1 MKDKIAVVLL
11 LTLFLASMLTLA
23 FNIQPVKCEWTGETI
38 YIRADGSIE
47 PASAPVITYDYV
59 TYTLTDNIGSSAHGI
74 VIKRDNIIINGAGYT
89 IRCTG
94 SGSYRGISL
103 EKRNNVTIKNTKIK
117 NFYHGV
123 YFNYSSNCEIY
134 GNSITSNTEGIYFSG
149 DSSNNAIYENDI
161 AVDKYCNYGIHLGY
175 SSNNT
180 IYKNN
185 IIVTSGDGI
194 LFEQSSNNAICE
206 NNICA
211 EILFNSF
218 TGVYLKQS
226 SKNTIY
232 GNNIKEHST
241 GIYFE
246 RSSNNAIY
254 GNNLTRNRVGIWLQ
268 GSSNNHFYHNN
279 FVQSQWWQVYTF
291 SSVNIWDNGYP
302 SGGNYW
308 SDYLT
313 LYPGAD
319 ELDNS
324 GLWDT
329 PYVIDKD
336 NQDHYPLI
344 HIYVIPE
351 FSSAIILPLFLA
363 STLLAAIFSKRKQK
377 SKSKTL

>member
-1 MKDKIAVVLL
+1 MKRIVSEIMTV
-11 LTLFLASMLTLA
+11 LFLTSMLISA
-23 FNIQPVKCEWTGETI
+23 FNIQPVKCEWTGGTI
-38 YIRADGSIE
+38 YISTDGSIE
-47 PASAPVITYDYV
+47 PANAPVITYDYV

-74 VIKRDNIIINGAGYT
+74 VIKRDNIIINGMGYT
-89 IRCTG
+89 IRCIG

-103 EKRNNVTIKNTKIK
+103 ENRKNVTIKNTKIK
-117 NFYHGV
+117 NFYYGI

-134 GNSITSNTEGIYFSG
+134 GNSITSNTEGIYFGG
-149 DSSNNAIYENDI
+149 DSSNNAICENDI
-161 AVDKYCNYGIHLGY
+161 AVDEWMNCGIHLIY

-185 IIVTSGDGI
+185 MIVTSGDGI
-194 LFEQSSNNAICE
+194 LVEQSSNNEICE
-206 NNICA
+206 NSICA
-211 EILFNSF
+211 QILFNSWA
-218 TGVYLKQS
+218 GIYLKQS
-226 SKNTIY
+226 SNNKIY
-232 GNNIKEHST
+232 GNDIKENSN

-246 RSSNNAIY
+246 GSSNNAIY

-268 GSSNNHFYHNN
+268 HASNNKFYHNN
-279 FVQSQWWQVYTF
+279 FVQNQWYQVYTF
-291 SSVNIWDNGYP
+291 SSVNVWNDGYP

-344 HIYVIPE
+344 HIYAIPE
-351 FSSAIILPLFLA
+351 FSSAIILPLLLA
-363 STLLAAIFSKRKQK
+363 STLLVAIFAKRKNPN
-377 SKSKTL
+377 